1 MQSEANTKQRIL
13 DAAEDLFAAN
23 GFAHTSM
30 RAITAHAGANLAAV
44 NYHFGSKEVLIETLF
59 ERRVQPMNEER
70 LRRLDALERRHGDD
84 IPLAELIEAFVGPA
98 MALSRDNLQGG
109 ARFMKLLGRS
119 YTEPSEGLHEHL
131 RRLYSVVVERFKPA
145 FARAL
150 PHLPRDELYWRMHFM
165 IGTLAYCMAGSDAM
179 RLIASCEVC
188 DPLDTD
194 GLTRRLVGFLE
205 AAFSAPVA
213 GPGETE
219 PASERASASQ
229 RT

>member
-1 MQSEANTKQRIL
+1 MQAEASTKQRIL
-13 DAAEDLFAAN
+13 DAAEELFAAN

-44 NYHFGSKEVLIETLF
+44 NYHFGSKEVLVETLF
-59 ERRVQPMNEER
+59 ERRVTPMNEER
-70 LRRLDALERRHGDD
+70 LRRLAELEERHGED
-84 IPLAELIEAFVGPA
+84 IPLAAVIEAFVGPA
-98 MALSRDNLQGG
+98 MALSRDTVRGG

-131 RRLYSVVVERFKPA
+131 RRLYSTVVERFKPA

-165 IGTLAYCMAGSDAM
+165 VGTLAYCMAGSDAM

-188 DPLDTD
+188 DPLDIY
-194 GLTRRLVGFLE
+194 GLTQRLVSFLA
-205 AAFSAPVA
+205 AAFSAPVS
-213 GPGETE
+213 GVSDKEPLPG
-219 PASERASASQ
+219 RASA
-229 RT
+229 